1 MISKRTVITVDGH
14 AGSGKTTLSRLL
26 AKRLNYCH
34 FSSGLLYRGLGLL
47 AKANHVDVHNSEDLI
62 KLLKTHNLE
71 IRSDTEKRS
80 VLYLDGEAQ
89 LESKVQEPAIS
100 EAASILSVYPDLR
113 EALIPFQRE
122 AFPENDI
129 VAEGRD
135 MGTVV
140 FPDAPLKFFIE
151 VDVETRVRRRM
162 AQLGNTSQITADEIR
177 KEIYERDK
185 RDSERE
191 YAPTKAASD
200 ALHIDN
206 STASLE
212 DVLANMENEALKR
225 GLK

>member
-1 MISKRTVITVDGH
+1 MISNRTVITVDGH

-26 AKRLNYCH
+26 AKRLDYCH

-47 AKANHVDVHNSEDLI
+47 AKINNVDVHNSKELI
-62 KLLKTHNLE
+62 NLLETHNLE
-71 IRSDTEKRS
+71 IRADAEKKS

-89 LESKVQEPAIS
+89 LESEVQAPAIS
-100 EAASILSVYPDLR
+100 EAASVLSVYPDLR

-122 AFPENDI
+122 AFPENNI

-140 FPDAPLKFFIE
+140 FPDAALKFFIE
-151 VDVETRVRRRM
+151 VDVDTRVKRRM
-162 AQLGNTSQITADEIR
+162 AQLEDAAQLSAEDIRREIF
-177 KEIYERDK
+177 ERDK

-191 YAPTKAASD
+191 HAPTRAASD
-200 ALHIDN
+200 ALRIDN
-206 STASLE
+206 TTEALE
-212 DVLANMENEALKR
+212 RVLANMENEALKR